1 MLSRAPAGGGGYR
14 GASAAGSPGCRGNH
28 RRDQVDHLHI
38 VMSSRRPISAMPA
51 SLAMSSMPV
60 MPATPGCC
68 DISLRL
74 AAAAG
79 GRRAQRDELNPG
91 ALSLSKIGPLLRF
104 IEWGSRGG
112 FAIVPAESSRGR
124 ASWGAEGECAMRIA
138 VTGIGTVT
146 PLGIGREELWRGLL
160 AGRHGFA
167 QVESF
172 DTSAFRVHLGAEV
185 RGFSPSP
192 YVRTLDPARIG
203 RASHFA
209 ITASRLALV
218 DAGLDDWLEGEQG
231 GVTGE
236 RAGLALGTTSGESR
250 EIERFDDRYLAGE
263 LDAVGGEFM
272 ARYPSH
278 MIAAHV
284 ARELGLAGVNSM
296 IPAACAAG
304 NYAIAHAVDVLRAG
318 RADMMLAGGADAF
331 SRTTFAGFARLGAIA
346 PERCQ
351 PFDRGRQGMIPGEG
365 TAVLVLEPAA
375 AARRRGAR
383 IYAEVA
389 GYGLSCD
396 AHHMTAAHPEGEGA
410 VRAMSRALTDAG
422 VAPEEVSYIS
432 AHGTGTLTNDRLETI
447 AVKAVFG
454 AGTRV
459 PISSVKSMLGHTMGA
474 ASAIEAAVCALA
486 VANDEIP
493 PTMGLEDPEG
503 DLDYVPNVARRH
515 RVEVAM
521 NNAYA
526 FGGSNASTI

>member
-1 MLSRAPAGGGGYR
+1 MLSQAPAGEGGYP
-14 GASAAGSPGCRGNH
+14 GGSCGRGN
-28 RRDQVDHLHI
+28 RGQYQLDHLNI
-38 VMSSRRPISAMPA
+38 VMSSRSSISAMPV
-51 SLAMSSMPV
+51 LLRMSPMPV
-60 MPATPGCC
+60 MPATSGCGEV
-68 DISLRL
+68 SLQP

-79 GRRAQRDELNPG
+79 GRRSRRDELNPG
-91 ALSLSKIGPLLRF
+91 PLSLSESETPWKF
-104 IEWGSRGG
+104 IAWGRGG
-112 FAIVPAESSRGR
+112 FAIVRAASRVEGILEGAES
-124 ASWGAEGECAMRIA
+124 AMRIA
-138 VTGIGTVT
+138 VTGIGAVT

-167 QVESF
+167 PVESF

-185 RGFSPSP
+185 RGFSPAP
-192 YVRTLDPARIG
+192 YVRTLDPARVG
-203 RASHFA
+203 RASQFA
-209 ITASRLALV
+209 IAASRLALA
-218 DAGLDDWLEGEQG
+218 DAGLDDWLEGDQAE
-231 GVTGE
+231 VAGE

-318 RADMMLAGGADAF
+318 RADLMLAGGADAF

-365 TAVLVLEPAA
+365 AAVLVLEPAA

-396 AHHMTAAHPEGEGA
+396 AHHMTAAHPEGDGA
-410 VRAMSRALTDAG
+410 VRAMSRALADAG
-422 VAPEEVSYIS
+422 LAPEQVSYIS
-432 AHGTGTLTNDRLETI
+432 AHGTGTPTNDRLEAI
-447 AVKAVFG
+447 AVGRVFG
-454 AGTRV
+454 TGMRV
-459 PISSVKSMLGHTMGA
+459 PISSIKSMLGHTMGA

-486 VANDEIP
+486 VATDEIP
-493 PTMGLEDPEG
+493 PTMGMEDPEN
-503 DLDYVPNVARRH
+503 DFDYVPNQARRL

-526 FGGSNASTI
+526 FGGNNASTIFRKCELS